1 MLKFQINLDVFD
13 VYLLLGKV
21 QTSVLALLTLVLCF
35 SIALSLA
42 RWAEM
47 LPPTSARSVSSLA
60 LSFCE
65 SVSKRFLFVC
75 FLTDTV
81 SVSVFLLNFR
91 DF

>member
-13 VYLLLGKV
+13 VYLQLGKV

-47 LPPTSARSVSSLA
+47 LPPTSARSQSLVLPCA
-60 LSFCE
+60 FVNPYQKGFC
-65 SVSKRFLFVC
+65 LFV
-75 FLTDTV
+75 F
-81 SVSVFLLNFR
+81 
-91 DF
+91 